1 MKKWFI
7 HFLLLAGIFG
17 MLTTSCSQDEVVEQS
32 GTTTG
37 TVRIQFT
44 LDMDGNSA
52 SRAETWNGITGNATD
67 NTDNDE
73 RKVGSIYENT
83 VNIGQLQVFLFQG
96 TRYLGEVGGLSLDNG
111 SGTNKNTYT
120 FRGEVTVHNATVTS
134 NTLTDAT
141 IMVVANYDGFVNGN
155 LAITQNYIFDYIAG
169 AYSASAQN
177 KKYIPMWGMLKPTGG
192 IPLNESTDVVSFTA
206 IGNIYM
212 LRSLAKIEVVM
223 GDGIDPGYT
232 FTGATLGKY
241 NKKGNLLPAV
251 PSGSTYLSQT
261 STSVFHTENCKN
273 PVSSSDNTP
282 LAFEVANGGRS
293 CVLYV
298 PEYSSSSKD
307 LNINLQISKN
317 GTPISDN
324 LEQKGTFTLNS
335 TDLVRNHWYKCTV
348 NSVDYNTGFDLT
360 LAVAPWQV
368 NEDVLDYTQHTASIS
383 VTSETGVTLGW
394 VEDTYIE
401 DDDNNTIITL
411 NGANTAIFKVK
422 INTPTNAE
430 WKAVLEDP
438 NDIFE
443 FNTNT
448 SDGFSGSP
456 QGEKNIY
463 GFNDVVGGVVTI
475 GVKSKD
481 ASVVGTYSAV
491 LRMYVNV
498 GTKWV
503 QVDLVDANIAN
514 KISVYTIKHVKAQV

>member
-7 HFLLLAGIFG
+7 HILLLAGLFG

-32 GTTTG
+32 GTTNG

-348 NSVDYNTGFDLT
+348 NQINDGYSMDLT
-360 LAVAPWQV
+360 CVVQDWTLVEEFW
-368 NEDVLDYTQHTASIS
+368 DYSDQATHSDNGELVFGNLVDGEFVPYDELSEEIVTYGDDLHCSFQLQTPINATWHAEFITVSGDQNAFVFVTENGTSSTVSGEVGTPAMLVIRPANATISQNNSALLRIS
-383 VTSETGVTLGW
+383 VQTADNRTFVVKTLLPENLGN
-394 VEDTYIE
+394 VKEY
-401 DDDNNTIITL
+401 TIIH
-411 NGANTAIFKVK
+411 
-422 INTPTNAE
+422 
-430 WKAVLEDP
+430 
-438 NDIFE
+438 
-443 FNTNT
+443 
-448 SDGFSGSP
+448 
-456 QGEKNIY
+456 
-463 GFNDVVGGVVTI
+463 
-475 GVKSKD
+475 SK
-481 ASVVGTYSAV
+481 
-491 LRMYVNV
+491 
-498 GTKWV
+498 
-503 QVDLVDANIAN
+503 
-514 KISVYTIKHVKAQV
+514 